1 MDALFFSRKPEDL
14 AELARTVAALDP
26 ISFASLAKA
35 IVELAN
41 HSQKIAAGDTDGP
54 ARGTAL
60 GKTDLRQNAI
70 WEAEAPAIQT
80 QSPNEETQL
89 QFFQATNAAAVE
101 EVLGAIEAHVEGL
114 LPEGISKSARK
125 RVVGE
130 IYRELEAKLR
140 SNRER
145 ASKMREV
152 FRSVELDADN

>member
-1 MDALFFSRKPEDL
+1 
-14 AELARTVAALDP
+14 
-26 ISFASLAKA
+26 
-35 IVELAN
+35 
-41 HSQKIAAGDTDGP
+41 
-54 ARGTAL
+54 
-60 GKTDLRQNAI
+60 
-70 WEAEAPAIQT
+70 
-80 QSPNEETQL
+80 
-89 QFFQATNAAAVE
+89 
-101 EVLGAIEAHVEGL
+101 VLGAIEAHVEGL